1 MTTRRAFLCVAT
13 VASLVY
19 PAVVHGQTSQSALAG
34 VVRDTTGAVLPGVTV
49 EAASPALIERVRS
62 VVTDSSGVYRIVDL
76 RPGVYTVTFTLP
88 GFNTVRV
95 QNFELRAD
103 FTATVNAEMNVG
115 ELAETISVTGEAP
128 LVDVQSTTRS
138 AVYNQEAIENLPN
151 NRQIQSLA
159 QTIPGV
165 VGGMNI
171 DGPASRSLSVHGSR
185 IAETNSAIDGMSD
198 RRGSAGGQAVT
209 FYMNEGSVQEV
220 SVRTDGGDAEAQYS
234 GVWMNAIPKEGGNT
248 FNWNITALYANKSL
262 AGDNLSQEY
271 IDQGLTAVNG
281 LKRTWDVNPNGGG
294 PLIEDKLW
302 FYVAYRNN
310 EIHKYVADS
319 FYNSDPLAWVFVP
332 DRTRQGTDE
341 QVHRNYAGR
350 VTWQATP
357 RNKFNFSYEKDRR
370 ITPHRR
376 AAASVSPE
384 ATTYTPFYPNAI
396 WTAVW
401 RVPVNNKLLLDTGF
415 MSYEQDWDERRQI
428 NPAVGFDVISVTE
441 DSTGQIYRASTV
453 YGHNFDNPITMRSS
467 AAYVTGTHSYKAGF
481 MMRVRGNGP
490 TFNNI
495 SVNGDMNFNFLNGVP
510 RRVTLFATPIEQRN
524 DIKADLGIF
533 AQDSWAIRRMT
544 VNYGIRYDYL
554 NAAVPEQN
562 LAAGTFVPERHFA
575 AIKNVP
581 NWKDIN
587 PRLGVSYD
595 LFGNGRTV
603 LKATVGRYISGGSLA
618 SNVNPVNTSVNSA
631 TRTWTDSNGN
641 FHPDCDWSNPATN
654 RECGPLSN
662 LNFGKVNPTA
672 TQFDREVLEGWGV
685 RPYNWSVSTSVQR
698 QISSGASVDIGYYR
712 RWYGNF
718 TVVDNQLVG
727 PEDYDPFCITAPR
740 NDPRLPNAGQQVCG
754 FYDIKPAKNGL
765 SQNLVRLAKHY
776 GEQTEIYNGVD
787 ASVNWRGRGL
797 TLFAGLSTGRTT
809 TSQCFVV
816 DAPVLYLTPT
826 PVVSPTLPNATNA
839 QSPLANCEVVPPFL
853 TQYKGYAVYQL
864 PWGFSVSGT
873 YQAVPQ
879 PASAGVFTSMT
890 ADYVATN
897 AEIRP
902 SLGRDLAAG
911 ANGTAT
917 LELLKPFELLG
928 GHTKQL
934 DLRVGKLLSSAG
946 GNRIRL
952 SLDIYNVFN
961 SNDWQT
967 MTTRISSNAAANRW
981 QRPTLILLAR
991 YFQIGTQIDF

>member
-1 MTTRRAFLCVAT
+1 
-13 VASLVY
+13 
-19 PAVVHGQTSQSALAG
+19 
-34 VVRDTTGAVLPGVTV
+34 VLPGVTV
-49 EAASPALIERVRS
+49 EAASPALIERVRA
-62 VVTDSSGVYRIVDL
+62 VTTDSSGVYRIVDL
-76 RPGVYTVTFTLP
+76 RPGVYTITFTLP

-95 QNFELRAD
+95 ENFELRAD
-103 FTATVNAEMNVG
+103 FTATVNSEMTVG

-138 AVYNQEAIENLPN
+138 AVYDKEVLENLPN

-165 VGGMNI
+165 VGGQNI

-185 IAETNSAIDGMSD
+185 ISETNSAIDGMSD
-198 RRGSAGGQAVT
+198 RRGSNGGQAVT

-248 FNWNITALYANKSL
+248 FNWNITALYANESL
-262 AGDNLSQEY
+262 ANDNLSQEY
-271 IDQGLTAVNG
+271 INQGLTAVNG
-281 LKRTWDVNPNGGG
+281 LRHTWDVNPNGGG
-294 PLIEDKLW
+294 PLMEDKLW

-310 EIHKYVADS
+310 EIQKYVADHY
-319 FYNSDPLAWVFVP
+319 FNSDPLAWVFVP
-332 DRTRQGTDE
+332 DKSRQGTDT
-341 QVHRNYAGR
+341 QVHRNYAAR

-370 ITPHRR
+370 ITPRRR
-376 AAASVSPE
+376 AAANVSPE

-428 NPAVGFDVISVTE
+428 DPAVGFDVISVTE

-453 YGHNFDNPITMRSS
+453 YGHNFDNPITLRSS
-467 AAYVTGTHSYKAGF
+467 AAYVTGTHSYKVGF

-495 SVNGDMNFNFLNGVP
+495 SVNGDMNYNFLNGVP

-524 DIKADLGIF
+524 DIKSDLGIF
-533 AQDSWAIRRMT
+533 AQDSWAMSRMT
-544 VNYGIRYDYL
+544 INYGVRLDYL
-554 NAAVPEQN
+554 HAAVPEQH
-562 LAAGTFVPERHFA
+562 LAAGRFVPERNFA
-575 AIKNVP
+575 AVENAP

-587 PRLGVSYD
+587 PRIGVSYD
-595 LFGNGRTV
+595 LFGNGRTAI
-603 LKATVGRYISGGSLA
+603 KATVGRYISGGSLA
-618 SNVNPVNTSVNSA
+618 TNVNPVNTSVNSA
-631 TRTWTDSNGN
+631 TRTWTDSNVN
-641 FHPDCDWSNPATN
+641 FVPDCDWNNPATN
-654 RECGPLSN
+654 GECGPLSN

-672 TQFDREVLEGWGV
+672 TRFDKEVLEGWGV
-685 RPYNWSVSTSVQR
+685 RPYNWSVSAGVQH
-698 QISSGASVDIGYYR
+698 QIADGASIDVGYFR

-718 TVVDNQLVG
+718 SVVDNQLVG

-740 NDPRLPNAGQQVCG
+740 NDSRLPNAGEQICG
-754 FYDIKPAKNGL
+754 YYDLKPGKVGQ

-787 ASVNWRGRGL
+787 ASMTWRISGL
-797 TLFAGLSTGRTT
+797 TLFAGLSTGRVT

-816 DAPVLYLTPT
+816 DAPVVYLG
-826 PVVSPTLPNATNA
+826 VVSPTTPTATNP
-839 QSPLANCEVVPPFL
+839 QSPMSSCNVVPPFL
-853 TQYKGYAVYQL
+853 TQYKAYGVYQL
-864 PWGFSVSGT
+864 PWGVSLSGT

-879 PASAGVFTSMT
+879 PATAGALTSIT

-917 LELLKPFELLG
+917 LELLKPFALLG

-934 DLRVGKLLSSAG
+934 DLRIGKSLPSSG
-946 GNRIRL
+946 RMRTRL
-952 SLDIYNVFN
+952 SLDIYNVLN

-967 MTTRISSNAAANRW
+967 ITTRLSSNAAANRW
-981 QRPTLILLAR
+981 QRPTLILQAR
-991 YFQIGTQIDF
+991 YIQVGTQIDF

>member
-1 MTTRRAFLCVAT
+1 MTSRRAFLCVAT
-13 VASLVY
+13 VASLVLPVRGY
-19 PAVVHGQTSQSALAG
+19 GQTSQSALAG
-34 VVRDTTGAVLPGVTV
+34 VVRDTTGGVLPGVTV

-62 VVTDSSGVYRIVDL
+62 VTTDSSGVYRIVDL

-95 QNFELRAD
+95 ENFELRAD

-115 ELAETISVTGEAP
+115 ELAETISVTGQSP

-138 AVYNQEAIENLPN
+138 AVYDKDVIENLPN
-151 NRQIQSLA
+151 NRLIQSLA

-165 VGGMNI
+165 VGGQNI

-185 IAETNSAIDGMSD
+185 ISETNSAIDGMSD

-248 FNWNITALYANKSL
+248 FNWNVMALYANKSM
-262 AGDNLSQEY
+262 ASSNLSDEY
-271 IDQGLTAVNG
+271 IRQGLTAVNG
-281 LKRTWDVNPNGGG
+281 LNRTWDINPNGGG
-294 PLIEDKLW
+294 PLMEDKLW

-310 EIHKYVADS
+310 EIAKYVADH
-319 FYNSDPLAWVFVP
+319 FYNTDPLAWVYVP
-332 DRTRQGTDE
+332 DKTRQGTDT
-341 QVHRNYAGR
+341 QVHRNYAAR
-350 VTWQATP
+350 LTWQATP

-370 ITPHRR
+370 ITPRRR
-376 AAASVSPE
+376 AAATVSPE

-428 NPAVGFDVISVTE
+428 DPAVGFDVISVTE
-441 DSTGQIYRASTV
+441 DSTGQVYRASTV
-453 YGHNFDNPITMRSS
+453 YGHNFDNPITLRSS
-467 AAYVTGTHSYKAGF
+467 ANYVTGTHSYKAGF

-490 TFNNI
+490 TYNNT

-524 DIKADLGIF
+524 DIKADLGMF
-533 AQDSWAIRRMT
+533 AQDSWAMSRMT
-544 VNYGIRYDYL
+544 INYGVRVDYL
-554 NAAVPEQN
+554 NAAVPEQH
-562 LAAGTFVPERHFA
+562 LPAGRFVPERNFA
-575 AIKNVP
+575 AVKNAP

-587 PRLGVSYD
+587 ARLGVSYD
-595 LFGNGRTV
+595 LSGNGRTAV
-603 LKATVGRYISGGSLA
+603 KATIGRYISGGSLA
-618 SNVNPVNTSVNSA
+618 SNVNPVNTSVNTA
-631 TRTWTDSNGN
+631 TRAWTDLNRN
-641 FHPDCDWSNPATN
+641 FDPDCDWSNPATN
-654 RECGPLSN
+654 NECGPLSN
-662 LNFGKVNPTA
+662 LNFGRVNPTA
-672 TQFDREVLEGWGV
+672 TRFDNEVLEGWGV
-685 RPYNWSVSTSVQR
+685 RPYNWSGSVGIQH
-698 QISSGASVDIGYYR
+698 QIAAGASVDVAYYR

-718 TVVDNQLVG
+718 SVVDNQLVG
-727 PEDYDPFCITAPR
+727 PEDYDSFCITAPR
-740 NDPRLPNAGQQVCG
+740 NDPRLPIAGEQICG
-754 FYDIKPAKNGL
+754 FYDIKPGKVGQ

-776 GEQTEIYNGVD
+776 GEQTEMYNGVD
-787 ASVNWRGRGL
+787 ASMTWRLRGL

-809 TSQCFVV
+809 TSQCFTV
-816 DAPVLYLTPT
+816 DVPAVYLT
-826 PVVSPTLPNATNA
+826 VVSPATSTA
-839 QSPLANCEVVPPFL
+839 ATPQSPMSSCEVVPPWL
-853 TQYKGYAVYQL
+853 TQYKGYCVYQL
-864 PWGFSVSGT
+864 PWGVSVSGS

-879 PASAGVFTSMT
+879 PAGGGALTSIT

-917 LELLKPFELLG
+917 LELLKPFALLG

-934 DLRVGKLLSSAG
+934 DLRLGKLVSSSG
-946 GNRIRL
+946 RRRVRL
-952 SLDIYNVFN
+952 SLDIYNVLN

-967 MTTRISSNAAANRW
+967 IATRLSSNAAANRW
-981 QRPTLILLAR
+981 QRPTLILQAR
-991 YFQIGTQIDF
+991 YFQLGTQIDF

>member
-1 MTTRRAFLCVAT
+1 MTARRAFLGVAT
-13 VASLVY
+13 VVSLVLPVLAY
-19 PAVVHGQTSQSALAG
+19 GQTSQSALAG

-49 EAASPALIERVRS
+49 EAASPALIEKVRA
-62 VVTDSSGVYRIVDL
+62 VTSDSSGVYRIVDL
-76 RPGVYTVTFTLP
+76 RPGVYAITFTLP
-88 GFNTVRV
+88 GFNTVRIA
-95 QNFELRAD
+95 NLELRAD

-138 AVYNQEAIENLPN
+138 AVYDQEVLENLPN

-165 VGGMNI
+165 VGGQNI

-185 IAETNSAIDGMSD
+185 ISETNSAIDGMSD

-248 FNWNITALYANKSL
+248 FNWNITALYANENMANS
-262 AGDNLSQEY
+262 NLSDAY
-271 IDQGLTAVNG
+271 INQGLTAVNG
-281 LKRTWDVNPNGGG
+281 LRRTWDVNPNGGG
-294 PLIEDKLW
+294 PLMEDKLW

-310 EIHKYVADS
+310 EIHKYVADHY
-319 FYNSDPLAWVFVP
+319 FNSDPLAWVYVP
-332 DRTRQGTDE
+332 DKTRQGTDT
-341 QVHRNYAGR
+341 QVHRNYAWR
-350 VTWQATP
+350 LTWQATP

-370 ITPHRR
+370 ITPRRR
-376 AAASVSPE
+376 AAATVSPE

-428 NPAVGFDVISVTE
+428 DPMVDFDVISVTE

-467 AAYVTGTHSYKAGF
+467 ATYVTGTHSYKAGF

-490 TFNNI
+490 SYNNI
-495 SVNGDMNFNFLNGVP
+495 SVNGDMNFNFLNGQP
-510 RRVTLFATPIEQRN
+510 RRVTLFATPIEQHN

-533 AQDSWAIRRMT
+533 AQDSWAMSRMT
-544 VNYGIRYDYL
+544 INYGVRLDYL
-554 NAAVPEQN
+554 NAAVPEQH
-562 LAAGTFVPERHFA
+562 LAAGRFVPERNFA
-575 AIKNVP
+575 AVKNVP

-587 PRLGVSYD
+587 PRVGLSYD
-595 LFGNGRTV
+595 LFGTGRTAI
-603 LKATVGRYISGGSLA
+603 KATVGRYISGGSLA

-631 TRTWTDSNGN
+631 TRTWTDLNTN
-641 FHPDCDWSNPATN
+641 FVPDCDWNNPATN
-654 RECGPLSN
+654 NECGPLSN

-672 TQFDREVLEGWGV
+672 TQFDKEVLVGWGV
-685 RPYNWSVSTSVQR
+685 RPYNWSVSAGVQH
-698 QISSGASVDIGYYR
+698 QITNGASIDVGYFR

-718 TVVDNQLVG
+718 SVVDNQLVG
-727 PEDYDPFCITAPR
+727 PEDYDPFCVTAPR
-740 NDPRLPNAGQQVCG
+740 NDSRLPNAGEQVCG

-776 GEQTEIYNGVD
+776 GDQTEIYNGVD
-787 ASVNWRGRGL
+787 ASMTWRLRGL
-797 TLFAGLSTGRTT
+797 TLFGGLSTGRTT

-816 DAPVLYLTPT
+816 DVPALYLS
-826 PVVSPTLPNATNA
+826 VASPATA
-839 QSPLANCEVVPPFL
+839 TAASPQSPMSSCNVVPPFL
-853 TQYKGYAVYQL
+853 TQYKAYGVYQL
-864 PWGFSVSGT
+864 PWGMSLSGT

-879 PASAGVFTSMT
+879 PAGGGLLTSIT

-902 SLGRDLAAG
+902 TLNRDLAAG

-917 LELLKPFELLG
+917 VELLKPFALLG

-934 DLRVGKLLSSAG
+934 DLRIGKSLSASGA
-946 GNRIRL
+946 RRVRL
-952 SLDIYNVFN
+952 SLDVYNVLN

-967 MTTRISSNAAANRW
+967 IQTRLSSNAAANRW
-981 QRPTLILLAR
+981 QRPTLILQAR
-991 YFQIGTQIDF
+991 YFQVGTQIDF